1 MISHF
6 QSSSASTGSAPIFIV
21 DDDTSV
27 LFAAATVL
35 RSAGFGA
42 VEMISDGRELL
53 PSLTTLCA
61 SGRGAAAV
69 ILDLTMPYVSGRQLL
84 TDIVSGFPEVPVLV
98 MTATD
103 DVQTAVSCMKE
114 GATDFLVKPVEEN
127 RLITSVRKVLEV
139 RSLRHQVGSLK
150 RSLLS
155 DHLEQ
160 EEAFKTIIT
169 ASRKM
174 RAIFQYMESIAHSEE
189 PVLITGETGVGKELV
204 AAVLAQISGRAGPMV
219 AVNMAGLDDIMV
231 SDTLFGHHKGA
242 YSGAEE
248 SRPGL
253 VREAGAGT
261 LFLDEIGDLGA
272 SAQVKLLRL
281 LQERKYYPLGSDV
294 PLKSCARILCATNQ
308 NLHQR
313 MLEGSFRSD
322 LYYRLLVHH
331 VDVPPLRE
339 RREDLALLTYH
350 FLEEA
355 ASALEKPM
363 PTPPPELF
371 TLLRVYNFPGNIR
384 QLRAVIYDAVARHRS
399 GILSLASFRTL
410 VNPAP
415 IRVGSTTNTQVATTV
430 STPQA
435 SISHLFHSLTDGL
448 PTLKETERCLVKEAL
463 LRAHGNQGIAAGLL
477 GISRQALN
485 QRLRREGQ
493 GTGSGANFGSSQNR

>member
-1 MISHF
+1 MNIPVMTSRF
-6 QSSSASTGSAPIFIV
+6 QSSSSPSGSSPIFIV

-42 VEMISDGRELL
+42 IEMISDGRELL
-53 PSLTTLCA
+53 PLLTTLHA
-61 SGRGAAAV
+61 SGGGAAAV
-69 ILDLTMPYVSGRQLL
+69 ILDLTMPYVSGIQLL
-84 TDIVSGFPEVPVLV
+84 TDIVLGFPEVPVLV

-103 DVQTAVSCMKE
+103 DVQTAVACMKE

-127 RLITSVRKVLEV
+127 RLVTSVRKVLEV

-160 EEAFKTIIT
+160 EEAFKAIIT

-174 RAIFQYMESIAHSEE
+174 RAIFQYMESIANSEE

-219 AVNMAGLDDIMV
+219 AVNMAGLDDVMV

-248 SRPGL
+248 SRSGL

-339 RREDLALLTYH
+339 RREDLTLLIYH

-355 ASALEKPM
+355 ACALGKPT

-371 TLLRVYNFPGNIR
+371 ILFKSYHFPGNIR
-384 QLRAVIYDAVARHRS
+384 QLRAIIYDAVARHRS
-399 GILSLASFRTL
+399 GILSLASFRAL
-410 VNPAP
+410 VNPP
-415 IRVGSTTNTQVATTV
+415 PSRSEATTV
-430 STPQA
+430 TTTAAFLAPQTT
-435 SISHLFHSLTDGL
+435 INHLFRSLTDGL
-448 PTLKETERCLVKEAL
+448 PTLKETERCLVKEAMF
-463 LRAHGNQGIAAGLL
+463 RAHDNQGIAAGLL

-493 GTGSGANFGSSQNR
+493 NA